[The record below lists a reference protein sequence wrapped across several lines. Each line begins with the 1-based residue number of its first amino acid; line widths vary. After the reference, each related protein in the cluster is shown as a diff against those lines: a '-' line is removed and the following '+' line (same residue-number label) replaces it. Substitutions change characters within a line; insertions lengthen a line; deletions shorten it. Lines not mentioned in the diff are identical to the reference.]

1 MEDTIDSASYR
12 SGSQHSGSGY
22 SDSRQSDSHHSAS
35 LNIGTGR
42 SRAATRK
49 RLIVLCDGTWQDST
63 DTTSTY
69 PSNVTRFARALSK
82 WDIDDNNEEL
92 KQVIYY
98 QKGVG
103 TGFMDKF
110 TGGKNAMTWRNL
122 ASRLVL

>member
-12 SGSQHSGSGY
+12 SDSRL
-22 SDSRQSDSHHSAS
+22 SDSRRSDSRHSDYSHHSAS
-35 LNIGTGR
+35 LNVGTGR
-42 SRAATRK
+42 SRASTRK

-110 TGGKNAMTWRNL
+110 TGGENAMI
-122 ASRLVL
+122 